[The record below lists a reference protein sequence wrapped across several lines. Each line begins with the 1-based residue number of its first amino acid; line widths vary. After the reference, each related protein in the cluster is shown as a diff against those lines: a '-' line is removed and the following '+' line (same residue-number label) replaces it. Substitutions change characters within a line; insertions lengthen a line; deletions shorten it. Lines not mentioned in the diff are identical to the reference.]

1 MIGLNKN
8 KTIMAIT
15 IGLMSMILVYV
26 MFLQFRTINQNDV
39 DEIEIMRET
48 ELRELLAN
56 YKTTYDEAKEELTE
70 VQGKI
75 NEYKQGEKQEESTIA
90 LLEGEIKDAN
100 MKLGFT
106 DVKGE
111 GVIIKMQ
118 ISKNTSLL
126 DLKDGLLYLMN
137 ELFLA
142 GAEAISI
149 NDQRIVAMSD
159 IVNPRRFYFN

>member
-1 MIGLNKN
+1 
-8 KTIMAIT
+8 
-15 IGLMSMILVYV
+15 MILVYV

-48 ELRELLAN
+48 ELRELLTN
-56 YKTTYDEAKEELTE
+56 YKSTYDEAKGEVEE

-75 NEYKQGEKQEESTIA
+75 NEYKQSEKQEESTIT
-90 LLEGEIKDAN
+90 LLEREIEEAN
-100 MKLGFT
+100 MKLGLT

-159 IVNPRRFYFN
+159 IVNPRRFHFN